1 MIKLADGQ
9 EPIVLVPVVVIPVE
23 VELAVGTVPVEV
35 GRVAVAVAVDPGGA
49 VKIYKMSSMPPP
61 IKYSPG
67 CILFEK
73 IIPLTSYTKYFH
85 FWSNTS
91 AL

>member
-1 MIKLADGQ
+1 MIALANGQ
-9 EPIVLVPVVVIPVE
+9 EPAVLVPVVVIPVE

-35 GRVAVAVAVDPGGA
+35 GRVAVAVDPGGA

-61 IKYSPG
+61 IEYSPG

-85 FWSNTS
+85 FLSNAS